1 MGGDAV
7 IEETRME
14 RVIAEIG
21 TKGDF
26 PIATRV
32 LERLRSVVGKDQCPV
47 VDVARIILQD
57 AGFASKLLR
66 LVNSAYYRRGA
77 SEPVSTIT
85 RAVML
90 VGFKAIR
97 DLMTGIV
104 LIEELLRRGKT
115 SVPLKQGIGKALYCG
130 LVSQRLSHQVNYP
143 HPEEAYLLGIF
154 SDWGYLWLAAFYP
167 EALAAAR
174 QLAEKRGVPVETA
187 VRELMGEDLATLSA
201 AIVERWQLPE
211 TFASYFHTA
220 APSDRGTLTTP
231 AARLAA
237 IVHVANEYSH
247 AVERSNEEI
256 AEIATRAEALLGIKP
271 EQLAAAGRSAGEAL
285 REHALTLGLGTIPPP
300 AKAVEPPPRK
310 TPAADTAAAQVAVEG
325 GAAAAPG
332 VSPGDSAILQTLA
345 EIVRSIVEQ
354 RDINDIFHM
363 ILEGLLGTGGY
374 DCAFLALVTVARDR
388 IVGRIGSGP
397 GMEEYIASLAVPM
410 AGGGLLVDAIR
421 EKKARVV
428 TDGSPAML
436 VAAGAKPPAIPA
448 AGIIA
453 VPLVVRG
460 RPLGVLVATRGAGR
474 PVTAADLT
482 VVELF
487 CNQAAMAL
495 HEAAG

>member
-1 MGGDAV
+1 MGDAV
-7 IEETRME
+7 HEATRME

-32 LERLRSVVGKDQCPV
+32 LERLRTAVGKDEGAA

-77 SEPVSTIT
+77 GEPVSTVT

-104 LIEELLRRGKT
+104 LVEELLRRGRA
-115 SVPLKQGIGKALYCG
+115 SAPLKQGIGRALYCG
-130 LVSQRLSHQVNYP
+130 LVSQRLSHQVSYP
-143 HPEEAYLLGIF
+143 HPEEAYLLGLF
-154 SDWGYLWLAAFYP
+154 SDWGYLWLAAYYP
-167 EALAAAR
+167 EALAEAR
-174 QLAEKRGVPVETA
+174 QLAEVRGIPVETA
-187 VRELMGEDLATLSA
+187 VRELLGEDLATLSG

-220 APSDRGTLTTP
+220 APVDRGTLTTP

-237 IVHVANEYSH
+237 IVHLANEYSH
-247 AVERSNEEI
+247 AVERSHEEI
-256 AEIATRAEALLGIKP
+256 AEIAARAEALLGIKP

-285 REHALTLGLGTIPPP
+285 REHAVALGLGPIAAPPKAMEAAP
-300 AKAVEPPPRK
+300 ARK
-310 TPAADTAAAQVAVEG
+310 PSE
-325 GAAAAPG
+325 AAAPAAASG
-332 VSPGDSAILQTLA
+332 AVAPVALQTAPADSAVLQTLA

-354 RDINDIFHM
+354 RDINDILHM
-363 ILEGLLGTGGY
+363 ILEGLLRTGGY
-374 DCAFLALVTVARDR
+374 DGAFLALVTVARDR
-388 IVGRIGSGP
+388 IVGRMGSGP
-397 GMEEYIASLAVPM
+397 GIEEYVSTLVVPT
-410 AGGGLLVDAIR
+410 AAGGLLVDTVR
-421 EKKARVV
+421 EKKSHVV
-428 TDGSPAML
+428 TDGTPAML
-436 VAAGAKPPAIPA
+436 VAPGAKPPPIPA
-448 AGIIA
+448 AGILT

-460 RPLGVLVATRGAGR
+460 RPLGLLVATRGAGR
-474 PVTAADLT
+474 PVTAGDLT